1 MKKTFIAVILTL
13 LMCGCAPESLSVREE
28 TQSTEETPSP
38 TPVPTQLVLQPPE
51 KYDNTD
57 TKSIGWGMV
66 RKKGAPPEVDKK
78 SRELLEAHNG
88 YYIDHSGSK
97 TLYLTFDEGYEN
109 GFTAQILDVLASE
122 NVPAAFFVTGPYLEN
137 QQELVKRM
145 IDEGHT
151 VGNHPVNHMN
161 LSKQT
166 AQKVQSELNNLNKRC
181 AELYGV
187 NMKYMRPPEGE
198 YSEKVLS
205 VAEDMGYKTILWS
218 FAYKDWDV
226 NLQKGEDY
234 AFSQITPY
242 LHDGSIMLLH
252 AVSSDNAAVL
262 KREITYAK
270 DAGFE
275 FKSLD
280 DLCD

>member
-1 MKKTFIAVILTL
+1 MVLVVNGRGWDRL
-13 LMCGCAPESLSVREE
+13 VELVEQGSVGAF
-28 TQSTEETPSP
+28 
-38 TPVPTQLVLQPPE
+38 QLVDAACLLLDDDKRRLAVKTVARTE
-51 KYDNTD
+51 RCRRHGDGSRT
-57 TKSIGWGMV
+57 GWDGH
-66 RKKGAPPEVDKK
+66 KK
-78 SRELLEAHNG
+78 SRELLESHNG

-151 VGNHPVNHMN
+151 VGNHTVNHMN

-166 AQKVQSELNNLNKRC
+166 AQKVQSEINNLNKRC

-242 LHDGSIMLLH
+242 LHDG
-252 AVSSDNAAVL
+252 
-262 KREITYAK
+262 
-270 DAGFE
+270 
-275 FKSLD
+275 
-280 DLCD
+280 